1 MSFSHFLFESIK
13 YTFIIIYF
21 LDFDYS
27 KWQSNIKINHDLLKE
42 ENKIVNRWIIVV
54 DRARKTNW
62 ICVIETNY

>member
-27 KWQSNIKINHDLLKE
+27 KWKSNIKIKHDLLKE
-42 ENKIVNRWIIVV
+42 ENKIVNR
-54 DRARKTNW
+54 
-62 ICVIETNY
+62 